1 MSSVR
6 LAAVAGS
13 FYPADSEQLRLLV
26 RQLLAAAGPPS
37 AAQISAPKA
46 LIVPHAGYIY
56 SAAVAAQAYACL
68 LPVAARIKRVVLLG
82 PVHRVPVQ
90 GLALPQ
96 ANAFATPLGLVPLD
110 VAGMAAIA
118 DLPQVCVSAQAHA
131 QEHALEVQLPFL
143 QSLLTDFKLLP
154 LAVGDAS
161 TAEVAQVLKRL
172 WGGEETLIVISSD
185 LSHYLPYATAQQVD
199 GATLQQILAGGPALT
214 HQQACG
220 ATPINGLLA
229 VAAHYGLQAQVL
241 DACNSGDSAGD
252 KARVVGYA
260 AVAFY
265 PQRLTSTDLD
275 EEGAALLNVA
285 RDAISQH
292 FGGPTHSF
300 LNRPWM
306 QVPGASFV
314 TLTQQGRLRGC
325 IGSLQADRR
334 LLNDVR
340 LNAVAAATC
349 DTRFPPLSL
358 AELAHTCIEVSVLSA
373 SEALSFTDE
382 QQAMEQLRPGVDG
395 LVLEYRQASSTF
407 LPQVWE
413 QLPGPAGF
421 LAQLKLKAGLPAD
434 FWHAELRLA
443 RYTVRKWQETDDA

>member
-1 MSSVR
+1 MNSVR

-13 FYPADSEQLRLLV
+13 FYPADPTQLSLLV
-26 RQLLAAAGPPS
+26 QQLLAAAGPPS
-37 AAQISAPKA
+37 AAQTSAPKA
-46 LIVPHAGYIY
+46 LIVPHAGYSY

-68 LPVAARIKRVVLLG
+68 LPVAAQIKRVVLLG

-96 ANAFATPLGLVPLD
+96 ADAFATPLGVVPLD

-143 QSLLTDFKLLP
+143 QSLLTDFLLLP

-185 LSHYLPYATAQQVD
+185 LSHYLPYAAAQQVD

-220 ATPINGLLA
+220 ATPVNGLLA
-229 VAAHYGLQAQVL
+229 VAAHYGLQAHL
-241 DACNSGDSAGD
+241 LAACNSADSTGDR
-252 KARVVGYA
+252 ARVVGYG

-265 PQRLTSTDLD
+265 PQRLASTDLD

-292 FGGPTHSF
+292 FGGPNHSY

-382 QQAMEQLRPGVDG
+382 QQALQQLRPGVDG
-395 LVLEYRQASSTF
+395 LVLEYRQAHSTF

-413 QLPGPAGF
+413 QLPEPVGF
-421 LAQLKLKAGLPAD
+421 LGQLKLKAGLPAD
-434 FWHAELRLA
+434 FWHADLRLA